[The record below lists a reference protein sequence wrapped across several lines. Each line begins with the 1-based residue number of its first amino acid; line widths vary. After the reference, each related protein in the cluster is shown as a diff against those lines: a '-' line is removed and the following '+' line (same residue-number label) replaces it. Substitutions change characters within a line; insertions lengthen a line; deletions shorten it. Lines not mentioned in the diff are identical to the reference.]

1 VSFKIGDMVTRLDGP
16 MRDEPM
22 KVVLIHNATTVRVEY
37 ESPHGKFREQFSY
50 VEDDLR
56 PYGNGVQ
63 TFMEML

>member
-16 MRDEPM
+16 MKNEPM
-22 KVVLIHNATTVRVEY
+22 KVVFIHNANTVRVEY
-37 ESPHGKFREQFSY
+37 ESHHGNFREHFSY

-56 PYGNGVQ
+56 PYHNGVQ